1 MGSSDKFCLRWNDF
15 ESTISSS
22 FRELRQTSEFF
33 DVTLCCDNGTDTLQ
47 AHKVILAACSPLFRR
62 ILGQNTHQ
70 NPFLYLK
77 GIHLKELQNVLN
89 FMYHGE
95 VSVAQDS
102 LNKFLAVAEE
112 LAVKGLTTLETNEA
126 PQTFYDHDDDD
137 DDEVD
142 APPPKRSAANKKS
155 KRQSFAATSKRKAV
169 EAETS
174 DVTMEVDLKR
184 IKADPDED
192 DGRGGAGGGGGG
204 GDNGEMF
211 EGDDYEGLGQFDD
224 DFDEGAGNSGAGT
237 SGGDGK
243 ARVGGFVEEAQ
254 FSRTTRGNALLCDSE
269 GYCYIMN
276 RSKEDRIYWVCRN
289 RKKKCK
295 GTAVTQGFFI
305 VKKYVQHNH
314 KPVERFDKEDD

>member
-137 DDEVD
+137 DDEVEQ
-142 APPPKRSAANKKS
+142 PPPKRSAAAKKS
-155 KRQSFAATSKRKAV
+155 KRQSFATTSKRKA

-174 DVTMEVDLKR
+174 DVTLEVDLKR

-192 DGRGGAGGGGGG
+192 VGRGGGG

-224 DFDEGAGNSGAGT
+224 DFEEGAGNSGAGT

-243 ARVGGFVEEAQ
+243 AVIEEAR
-254 FSRTTRGNALLCDSE
+254 FSRTQHGNAMLVDSLVN
-269 GYCYIMN
+269 G
-276 RSKEDRIYWVCRN
+276 
-289 RKKKCK
+289 
-295 GTAVTQGFFI
+295 
-305 VKKYVQHNH
+305 
-314 KPVERFDKEDD
+314 